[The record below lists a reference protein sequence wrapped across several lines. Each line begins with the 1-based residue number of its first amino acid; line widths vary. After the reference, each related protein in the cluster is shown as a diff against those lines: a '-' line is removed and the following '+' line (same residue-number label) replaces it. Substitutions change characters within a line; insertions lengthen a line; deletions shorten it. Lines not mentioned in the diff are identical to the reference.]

1 MIGYYGQVSY
11 SGYWPLDDE
20 WPPPIF
26 GVLPLWRNY
35 VTGEKEEIAFP
46 YVLDP
51 SIIPSSG
58 GSGGG
63 GDDSFAFFIGS

>member
-26 GVLPLWRNY
+26 GVLPIWRNY
-35 VTGEKEEIAFP
+35 ITGEKQEISFP
-46 YVLDP
+46 YVIDP
-51 SIIPSSG
+51 SILPPSSG
-58 GSGGG
+58 TGG
-63 GDDSFAFFIGS
+63 GDESFMFFLGG